1 MVPGMFRHLLL
12 ALFCSFLI
20 HALDQPGFINMDCGL
35 PENSSYQEN
44 ETSLTYISDAAFID
58 TGIHMKISSEF
69 VNDSLWQPFK
79 HVRSF
84 PQGIR
89 NCYSIEVSE
98 GNKYLIRA
106 SFMYG
111 NYDSERKVPEYEL
124 HLGANLWETI
134 KLPDA
139 STWIFAE
146 IIHVPLSN
154 FLSVCQVN
162 TGFGT
167 PFISAVELRPLRNT
181 IYEVQSGSLER
192 Y

>member
-1 MVPGMFRHLLL
+1 
-12 ALFCSFLI
+12 
-20 HALDQPGFINMDCGL
+20 MDCGL
-35 PENSSYQEN
+35 PENSSYPEN

-58 TGIHMKISSEF
+58 TGISMSISSKF
-69 VNDSLWQPFK
+69 VTDSLWQPLK
-79 HVRSF
+79 LVRSF

-98 GNKYLIRA
+98 GNKYLIKA

-111 NYDSERKVPEYEL
+111 NYDFERKVPEFEL
-124 HLGANLWETI
+124 HLGANLWDTM

-139 STWIFAE
+139 SSWIISE

-154 FLSVCQVN
+154 FLSVCLVN

-167 PFISAVELRPLRNT
+167 PFISAIELRPLRNT
-181 IYEVQSGSLER
+181 IYEIQSGSLELYSR
-192 Y
+192 SDYGSSTDQILR